1 LFNEAGHSVQLYKKT
16 MSVACLSILHKGTF
30 PHRERL
36 NLGSATGGG
45 SGGTLPSLQDVHS
58 TLLAQFPKSSDGSK
72 IGKDGPN
79 RTQYL
84 YSDKP
89 RDAAELLFKK
99 FAQGR
104 KPIPMKNGKGFVIKF
119 ANGDRVNFRPTSSSD
134 GSPAIDVHIS
144 SQGNLY
150 KIHFLENK

>member
-1 LFNEAGHSVQLYKKT
+1 
-16 MSVACLSILHKGTF
+16 
-30 PHRERL
+30 
-36 NLGSATGGG
+36 LGSATGGG
-45 SGGTLPSLQDVHS
+45 AGGALPSLQDVHAA
-58 TLLAQFPKSSDGSK
+58 LLSQLPKSSDGSK

-84 YSDKP
+84 FSEKP
-89 RDAAELLFKK
+89 RDAAEQLFKK

-104 KPIPMKNGKGFVIKF
+104 KAVPMKNGKGFVVKF

-144 SQGNLY
+144 SQGKLY